1 MKRVEGGKPKKEPIK
16 DYSQIREKHI
26 HIHTKKPIT
35 ECNGRE
41 HFKKKGTVDH
51 VKSSN

>member
-26 HIHTKKPIT
+26 HIHTKNQSQNVMEENTSRRK
-35 ECNGRE
+35 EL
-41 HFKKKGTVDH
+41 
-51 VKSSN
+51 